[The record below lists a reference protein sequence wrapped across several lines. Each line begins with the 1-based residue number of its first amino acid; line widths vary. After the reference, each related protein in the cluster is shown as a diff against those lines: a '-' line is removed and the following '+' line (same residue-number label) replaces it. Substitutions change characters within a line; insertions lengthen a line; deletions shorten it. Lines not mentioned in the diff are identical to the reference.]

1 MGVDRDQ
8 SIVCC
13 AASKSVGT
21 RVQGTLQLG
30 TSRRVGASV
39 DTAIGSLVAGLE
51 VTSLTLLISVVLDEE
66 VPCQGAILGGPDTVG
81 RDSVVVV
88 LALVVTSF
96 DEQSLVTS
104 EGETSGEGTV
114 R

>member
-1 MGVDRDQ
+1 MRVNRDQ
-8 SIVCC
+8 SIVCR
-13 AASKSVGT
+13 AASKSTST
-21 RVQGTLQLG
+21 RVKSTLHLG
-30 TSRRVGASV
+30 TGRRVETSV
-39 DTAIGSLVAGLE
+39 DTAIGCLVRGL
-51 VTSLTLLISVVLDEE
+51 VVASLTLLISVVLDEE